1 MRNRLNFTLFIL
13 VLICTGA
20 KAQTYPVLSQQSA
33 AHYVVKDTLFKI
45 PFIDIDEWRDKPIRH
60 RYVHGGFEGT
70 TARFSFYFPQKDQ
83 YQGRFF
89 QYITPVPDNENIS
102 QGAKG
107 EEDKISF
114 SIISGGYFVET
125 NGGGNGVY
133 GKNVNVGAFRAN
145 AAAASFSKIVAQQIY
160 GAHRTY
166 GYCFGGSGGAYR
178 TIGGFENSDVWDG
191 AVPYVVGSP
200 VAIPN
205 VFSIRMHA
213 MRILKDK
220 FPLIIDALDAG
231 GSGDPYAGLNSEE
244 KEALM
249 EVTKMGFPPQSWFGY
264 KSMGIHGFAA
274 LYQGMVMADR
284 NYFTD
289 FWEKPG
295 YLGSNP
301 PPSLISARIRQ
312 QAKIKHAISVKE
324 AISLGLSVWA
334 QTDQKRGTAD
344 AAWQRLLEK
353 DDNLP
358 VAFQLDQQ
366 LPKTDFL
373 GGDLFI
379 KSGNGSGKNLFI
391 SQIKGDIVILA
402 GGDPTL
408 IRSINEGADVLL
420 DNSNF
425 LAAQTYHRHQ
435 VPGKDYSVWN
445 QFLDKDGKPIY
456 PQRPMQL
463 GPLFTRSASGILPSG
478 NFKGKMI
485 LLESLYDREAYPWQG
500 DWYVSRAKEFL
511 GDSLDQKFRIWYTD
525 KALHGDNSEQEY
537 PTRTVSYLGV
547 LQQALRD
554 LSQWVEKGVAP
565 PASTSYTIE
574 DGQVIVPTD
583 ASVRKGIQASVQL
596 SVAGKKKM
604 QVKKG
609 QTFLLT
615 ANTQLPPNAGKIVSV
630 EWDLD
635 GTGKFAIKEKNVSS
649 SKKGIFQ
656 LSHAFKTSGVY
667 FPTVRI
673 ATQQKG
679 DTTTPFAR
687 IFNLDRVRVIVQ

>member
-1 MRNRLNFTLFIL
+1 MRNRLNTILFIL
-13 VLICTGA
+13 LLFYTGA
-20 KAQTYPVLSQQSA
+20 QAQTYPVLSQQSA
-33 AHYVVKDTLFKI
+33 SQYLAKDTLFKV

-102 QGAKG
+102 QDAKG

-114 SIISGGYFVET
+114 SIVSGAYFVET

-284 NYFTD
+284 SYFTD

-408 IRSINEGADVLL
+408 IRSIKEGDDVQL

-478 NFKGKMI
+478 KFKGKMI

-500 DWYVSRAKEFL
+500 DWYVSRAKEYL
-511 GDSLDQKFRIWYTD
+511 GDSLDQNFRIWYTD
-525 KALHGDNSEQEY
+525 KALHGDISEQEY

-565 PASTSYTIE
+565 PASTSYTIK
-574 DGQVIVPTD
+574 DGQVIIPTD
-583 ASVRKGIQASVQL
+583 ASIRKGIQASVQL

-635 GTGKFAIKEKNVSS
+635 GTGKFAIKEKNISS

-673 ATQQKG
+673 ATQREG
-679 DTTTPFAR
+679 DTTTPFTR